1 MGGDGGSIP
10 TRYELV
16 RTKQRGEQKDKD
28 FDRLH
33 RWSNC
38 ALTQEPLKRP
48 IVACQLGRMYNKQ
61 TILEF
66 LLEMK
71 SGNLNED
78 DLKYNPDIVRHIKG
92 IKVSWLHDGSCL
104 PKETRFVNFFNLFE
118 VNLCIFSM

>member
-10 TRYELV
+10 TRDELV
-16 RTKQRGEQKDKD
+16 RTKKRGEQKDKD

-38 ALTQEPLKRP
+38 ALTQEPLRRP

-66 LLEMK
+66 LLESK

-78 DLKYNPDIVRHIKG
+78 DLKFNPDIVRHIKG
-92 IKVSWLHDGSCL
+92 IKVCL
-104 PKETRFVNFFNLFE
+104 GRLAPRGMEHGTITHL
-118 VNLCIFSM
+118 

>member
-92 IKVSWLHDGSCL
+92 IKVRWLDDGSLL
-104 PKETRFVNFFNLFE
+104 PKETRFAAVRI
-118 VNLCIFSM
+118 C

>member
-10 TRYELV
+10 TRDELV
-16 RTKQRGEQKDKD
+16 RTKKRGEQKDKD

-38 ALTQEPLKRP
+38 ALTQEPLRRP
-48 IVACQLGRMYNKQ
+48 IIACQLGRMYNKQ

-66 LLEMK
+66 LLDSK

-78 DLKYNPDIVRHIKG
+78 DLKFDPGIVRHIKG
-92 IKVSWLHDGSCL
+92 IKVGRIKAV
-104 PKETRFVNFFNLFE
+104 PRAVQLFY
-118 VNLCIFSM
+118 LLKIDLTSGMILQTG

>member
-92 IKVSWLHDGSCL
+92 IKVRWLDDGSLL
-104 PKETRFVNFFNLFE
+104 PKETRFTTIHVNFLNL
-118 VNLCIFSM
+118 L

>member
-10 TRYELV
+10 TRDELV
-16 RTKQRGEQKDKD
+16 RTKKRGEQKDKD

-38 ALTQEPLKRP
+38 ALTQEPLRRP
-48 IVACQLGRMYNKQ
+48 IIACQLGRMYNKQ

-66 LLEMK
+66 LLESK

-78 DLKYNPDIVRHIKG
+78 DLKFDPGIVRHIKG
-92 IKVSWLHDGSCL
+92 IKVGQIGRLERQIETSYQSCAGGDSTAL
-104 PKETRFVNFFNLFE
+104 RLRF
-118 VNLCIFSM
+118 C